1 MSTKNSRRTNA
12 PTGFAELA
20 KRMNL
25 TYQPAEKPSMQL
37 IRPFP
42 GAGRIVP
49 SPPCVLSPTVPH
61 RVRARISRTVGHARG
76 IPDKNRRNQ
85 RVNLLIYTLL
95 KPTFMKNFYCKCR
108 LHLWLACL
116 TAGIGLSACSDGDEG
131 GGIRDT
137 NPTNPSNSN
146 RSILKPGR

>member
-1 MSTKNSRRTNA
+1 MSTKKLLTDDCPDGICKTNEPNLPTCGETVNAAHTPLPGRRNDPSRRRGVFC
-12 PTGFAELA
+12 PRPSRIGFG
-20 KRMNL
+20 
-25 TYQPAEKPSMQL
+25 PA
-37 IRPFP
+37 
-42 GAGRIVP
+42 
-49 SPPCVLSPTVPH
+49 SP
-61 RVRARISRTVGHARG
+61 TVGHARG